1 MVRLS
6 HNCCI
11 NGNCSYSFDNLATDL
26 SNNSVTNITCDIEL
40 SSVITIVSLANITI
54 TGNNNPTV
62 GCNDSGGFH
71 CLSCHGVKIQGITW
85 DRCGSENRSNFANPV
100 IKMDKSSAI
109 TIQHW
114 IFQHSIGQ
122 SIVNNTQYS
131 GHGTVIYY
139 LSESSISSSAKLV
152 LSNSNF
158 KGNKGVKSIIYLN
171 SFKENQYFS
180 LRLLKIET

>member
-1 MVRLS
+1 MQIR
-6 HNCCI
+6 
-11 NGNCSYSFDNLATDL
+11 
-26 SNNSVTNITCDIEL
+26 
-40 SSVITIVSLANITI
+40 ITI

-85 DRCGSENRSNFANPV
+85 DRCGSENRSDFANPM
-100 IKMDKSSAI
+100 IKIGKSSAI

-114 IFQHSIGQ
+114 KFQQSIGQ
-122 SIVNNTQYS
+122 IIVNNTQYS
-131 GHGTVIYY
+131 DNCTVMYY
-139 LSESSISSSAKLV
+139 LSESSSSSDTKLF

-158 KGNKGVKSIIYLN
+158 KGIKGIKSIIYLN

-180 LRLLKIET
+180 LRLLKIKT